1 MSFGNN
7 RVLGSGAALQAP
19 TRELRSTTH
28 LEAQPMTAQK
38 IFNEIVRK
46 IPKIHDF
53 TEIVYEGIEP
63 EKGALVCDSLLESS
77 VVESSCARVNF
88 NSRTGTLW
96 VRVMP
101 TELHDVH
108 HRWVFNAAQNWT
120 RGSLMTPDEMD
131 LLDFG
136 VGTRFSSFTG
146 TYLHSQK
153 EPDLFLRPDSDR
165 CPSVV
170 IESGW
175 SESWPRLYADRDL
188 WMLGTTNV
196 NVVMLLKWTKLVR
209 NRVKGSLEMWKRSPT
224 GGLDLS
230 ITPIFPAPVPSPDLG
245 AEEVQL
251 TKKDVFG
258 SHMEAGQNP
267 NAVLPLDMAKLRL
280 FAQHRMAF
288 MGLTPA

>member
-136 VGTRFSSFTG
+136 VGTSKSLTLIDSG
-146 TYLHSQK
+146 ILMY
-153 EPDLFLRPDSDR
+153 SDR
-165 CPSVV
+165 VQQFYWDIPPF
-170 IESGW
+170 
-175 SESWPRLYADRDL
+175 SEGARLI
-188 WMLGTTNV
+188 
-196 NVVMLLKWTKLVR
+196 
-209 NRVKGSLEMWKRSPT
+209 PT
-224 GGLDLS
+224 AR
-230 ITPIFPAPVPSPDLG
+230 F
-245 AEEVQL
+245 
-251 TKKDVFG
+251 
-258 SHMEAGQNP
+258 
-267 NAVLPLDMAKLRL
+267 R
-280 FAQHRMAF
+280 
-288 MGLTPA
+288 